1 MSTNILKKC
10 PSCGSD
16 LIISELSCQGCGIK
30 ISGNFAISGFSG
42 LDADEWEFIKQ
53 FLLVEGNISKMQ
65 SDYNRSNGEV
75 KSLLNTISI
84 KLGGEKMIDKME
96 LTAMSNGSKVI
107 QTLQDKIIAHGGQA
121 LMPVLKGEPVP
132 FWLSSTKGGFES
144 KGLRGVVLEWRIF
157 DAIVK
162 KAISLGGKM
171 YRGDSAA
178 HNGSKIGSD
187 DLPLDTI
194 DGYISTEFYGAHIG
208 DTTLRRSTYYSG
220 ILDWAGIA
228 VNHRSQGRGGFITIN
243 PEFMN
248 GDDE

>member
-1 MSTNILKKC
+1 MSNEILKKC
-10 PSCGSD
+10 PSCGND
-16 LIISELSCQGCGIK
+16 LIISELSCQNCGVK
-30 ISGNFAISGFSG
+30 ISGNFAING
-42 LDADEWEFIKQ
+42 LNDFDVDDLEFIKR
-53 FLLVEGNISKMQ
+53 FLLAEGNISKMQ
-65 SDYNRSNGEV
+65 TEYNESYGEI
-75 KSLLNTISI
+75 KSRLNKINLKI
-84 KLGGEKMIDKME
+84 GGNNMIDKSE

-107 QTLQDKIIAHGGQA
+107 QTLQDKIIACGGQA

-132 FWLSSTKGGFES
+132 FWLSPTKGGLES
-144 KGLRGVVLEWRIF
+144 KGLRSVVLEWRIF
-157 DAIVK
+157 DAIVQ

-178 HNGSKIGSD
+178 HSGATIGSD

-194 DGYISTEFYGAHIG
+194 DGFISTEFYGAHIG

-243 PEFMN
+243 PEYMN
-248 GDDE
+248 CKE

>member
-10 PSCGSD
+10 PACGSD
-16 LIISELSCQGCGIK
+16 LIITELSCQNCGIK
-30 ISGNFAISGFSG
+30 INGNFAVNELAELNS
-42 LDADEWEFIKQ
+42 DEWKFIKQ
-53 FLLVEGNISKMQ
+53 FLLVEGNISKMEI
-65 SDYNRSNGEV
+65 DYNISKRDIR
-75 KSLLNTISI
+75 SLLNTINL
-84 KLGGEKMIDKME
+84 KLGGKNMIDRHE
-96 LTAMSNGSKVI
+96 LASTANGSKVI
-107 QTLQDKIIAHGGQA
+107 QTLQEKIIECGGQA

-132 FWLSSTKGGFES
+132 FWLSSTKGGLES

-178 HNGSKIGSD
+178 QSGAKIGSD

-194 DGYISTEFYGAHIG
+194 DGFIATEFYGAHIG
-208 DTTLRRSTYYSG
+208 DTTLRRSTYYAG

-228 VNHRSQGRGGFITIN
+228 RNHRSQGQGGFITIA

-248 GDDE
+248 ENSD

>member
-1 MSTNILKKC
+1 MSNNILKKC
-10 PSCGSD
+10 PACGND

-30 ISGNFAISGFSG
+30 ISGNFAISDFGDLESK
-42 LDADEWEFIKQ
+42 EWEFVKQ

-65 SDYNRSNGEV
+65 NEYNKSNGEV
-75 KSLLNTISI
+75 KSLLNTINL
-84 KLGGEKMIDKME
+84 KLGGKKMIDKNE

-107 QTLQDKIIAHGGQA
+107 RTLQDKIIACGGQA

-132 FWLSSTKGGFES
+132 FWISSTKGGLES

-162 KAISLGGKM
+162 KAISLGGKI

-178 HNGSKIGSD
+178 QSGATIGSD

-194 DGYISTEFYGAHIG
+194 DGFISTEFYGARIG

-243 PEFMN
+243 HEFMN
-248 GDDE
+248 GDNE